1 MTKRFPLSRTASLL
15 LAACAGLASASVQAD
30 ALSTQDRDLIFS
42 DVDQGTSRM
51 DSTADALWHYAELGF
66 LETRSTARL
75 QDELKRAGFKVEAGV
90 AGMPTAFVATAGT
103 SDGPV
108 IALLAEFDALPGFSQ
123 SATPVQEPE
132 KGMTTGHAC
141 GHNLFGAGSVGAAIA
156 IKKWLEQTG
165 THGQIRVYGSPA
177 EEGGSGKVYLV
188 RAGLFKDVDLALHWH
203 PSDRNSASQAHS
215 LANVS
220 GKFRFYG
227 RAAHASVSP
236 EAGRSALDAVE
247 AMDNMVN
254 MMREHVPQE
263 TRIHYV
269 ITDGGQ
275 APNVV
280 PAFAESY
287 YYVRNPDPETARDI
301 WNRVT
306 KAAEGAAMGTGTQVK
321 VEVTGG
327 SYSTLPNDTLG
338 HLMDSSLRQV
348 GGPQW
353 DAKDTAFA
361 EKVQASLGKRARP
374 LDTVQQIEPYSSG
387 EVGYYSSDVGDV
399 SWAVPTAG
407 LGTATWVPGT
417 PAHSWEVVAVGDGPI
432 GMKGMVTAAKTLA
445 LTAVTLYRNP
455 ETIAAAKAE
464 FEKARG
470 SDFEYHAML
479 GDRPP
484 ALDYRLKSNGKS
496 AD

>member
-15 LAACAGLASASVQAD
+15 LAACAGLASAGVQAD
-30 ALSTQDRDLIFS
+30 ALSSKDRDLIFK
-42 DVDQGTSRM
+42 DVDQGTARM
-51 DSTADALWHYAELGF
+51 DATADALWHYAELGF
-66 LETRSTARL
+66 LEKHSTARL
-75 QDELKRAGFKVEAGV
+75 QDELKRAGFKIQSGV

-103 SDGPV
+103 DDGPV

-123 SATPVQEPE
+123 AAVPVQEPE

-203 PSDRNSASQAHS
+203 PSDGNSASQPHS
-215 LANVS
+215 LANIS

-227 RAAHASVSP
+227 KAAHAAGAP
-236 EAGRSALDAVE
+236 EAGRSALEGVE
-247 AMDNMVN
+247 AMDAMVN
-254 MMREHVPQE
+254 MMRQHVPQDS
-263 TRIHYV
+263 RIHGI

-287 YYVRNPDPETARDI
+287 YYARNPDPETVRDI
-301 WNRVT
+301 WARMT

-321 VEVTGG
+321 VEITGG
-327 SYSTLPNDTLG
+327 AYSTLPNDTLG
-338 HLMDSSLRQV
+338 HLLDSSLREV
-348 GGPQW
+348 GGPKW
-353 DAKDTAFA
+353 DAKDIAFA
-361 EKVQASLGKRARP
+361 KKLQESLGKRARP
-374 LDTVQQIEPYSSG
+374 LDTVQQVEDYSSG
-387 EVGYYSSDVGDV
+387 EVGHYSTDVGDV

-407 LGTATWVPGT
+407 MGSATWVPGT
-417 PAHSWEVVAVGDGPI
+417 PAHSWEAVAVGDGPI
-432 GMKGMVTAAKTLA
+432 GMKGMVVAAKTLA
-445 LTAVTLYRNP
+445 LAAATLYRNP

-470 SDFEYHAML
+470 SDFSYHAML
-479 GDRPP
+479 GDRAP
-484 ALDYRLKSNGKS
+484 ALDYRLSPDAKGE
-496 AD
+496 